1 MFMSQKNIIKMII
14 FSKDSNLS
22 DTDSAKCL
30 LKSQRYILYKNG
42 KTHLTIY
49 VESRRPWI
57 AKTILRKIKASHILF
72 LNFTIKFY

>member
-1 MFMSQKNIIKMII
+1 MKKCKNSVFMSQKNIIKMII

-22 DTDSAKCL
+22 DTDSAKRL
-30 LKSQRYILYKNG
+30 LKSQWYVLYKNG

-57 AKTILRKIKASHILF
+57 AKAILER
-72 LNFTIKFY
+72 